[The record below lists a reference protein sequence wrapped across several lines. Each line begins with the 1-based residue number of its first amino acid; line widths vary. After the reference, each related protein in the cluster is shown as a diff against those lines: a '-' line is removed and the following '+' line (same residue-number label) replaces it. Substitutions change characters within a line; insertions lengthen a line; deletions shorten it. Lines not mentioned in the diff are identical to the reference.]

1 MLKFLESKHLEAKS
15 SELQYIPTTTKELS
29 EAHQDEV
36 LKLIETLESDDD
48 VQQVYHN
55 LA

>member
-1 MLKFLESKHLEAKS
+1 MPQ
-15 SELQYIPTTTKELS
+15 QYIPTTTKELS

-36 LKLIETLESDDD
+36 LKLIETLEGDDD